1 MGEDWKSLHLNSTI
15 FSELTA
21 KKHQTEKEEQLVTES
36 LPAPEALSDVSESSL
51 EEEKEQNM
59 DIIDLSI
66 SVN

>member
-1 MGEDWKSLHLNSTI
+1 MGEDWKSLHLNNNLKYEKPTI
-15 FSELTA
+15 SNR
-21 KKHQTEKEEQLVTES
+21 EKEEQLVTES